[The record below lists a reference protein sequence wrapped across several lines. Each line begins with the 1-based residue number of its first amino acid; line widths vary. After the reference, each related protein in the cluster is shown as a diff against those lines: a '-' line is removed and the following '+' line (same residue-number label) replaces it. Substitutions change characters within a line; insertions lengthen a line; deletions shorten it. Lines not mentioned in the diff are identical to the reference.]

1 MQSPMTISVTMMKVE
16 DLLQKN
22 KSLEKVLERIE

>member
-1 MQSPMTISVTMMKVE
+1 MMKVE

-22 KSLEKVLERIE
+22 KSLEKVLERIELSLSMGKER